1 MGVAGERILQN
12 RPDSR
17 GDSKEKEAKAEL
29 GVTER
34 TGENRMKTTV
44 RARGHFTSSPPS
56 GQSPLQSI
64 RGRALSDC
72 IMLLTAPLRVS
83 HRTKRVVDSANI

>member
-1 MGVAGERILQN
+1 MRILQN

-17 GDSKEKEAKAEL
+17 GDSTEKEAKAEL

-34 TGENRMKTTV
+34 TGKNRMKTTV
-44 RARGHFTSSPPS
+44 RARGHFTSTPPS
-56 GQSPLQSI
+56 GQSPSLQSI
-64 RGRALSDC
+64 SGRALSDC

-83 HRTKRVVDSANI
+83 HRTKHVVDTQQTFKR